1 MNGSNGRVYP
11 LELLG
16 KFSFLGSVF
25 SCYSFLGSVF
35 RLVLLQLLKI
45 NPGNMCLNKVP
56 RDSAAG
62 ALGTLL

>member
-16 KFSFLGSVF
+16 KF
-25 SCYSFLGSVF
+25 SFLGSVF